1 MAKIEAHI
9 LSVMENG
16 THGHYSVSMRVIE
29 TGDDGVEKFGVTETR
44 GISRDAL
51 INLYG
56 PDTGIDA
63 MIEQWLN
70 REKLELI
77 SKYHRHG
84 KVSDKLGAMVGK
96 RF

>member
-1 MAKIEAHI
+1 MPKFEAHI

-16 THGHYSVSMRVIE
+16 THGHFSVSMRVIE
-29 TGDDGVEKFGVTETR
+29 TLDDGTEILGVTETS

-56 PDTGIDA
+56 PDTEIDV
-63 MIEQWLN
+63 MVERWLE
-70 REKLELI
+70 REKQTI
-77 SKYHRHG
+77 IDKHRRHG

-96 RF
+96 RY